1 MTRAPWRSWG
11 WSERLMVARERIT
24 LEPAYV
30 LHSREYRDTSRILDV
45 FSARH
50 GRLTLFARGARG
62 PKSKLASLL
71 MPFRALLLSWSGR
84 GEAAQ
89 LTGAELAGESLVL
102 PSRQVMSAFYL
113 NELIINLTTRHD
125 PQPQLFDDYAEA
137 LRRLASDAAPEP
149 TLRVFEKRLLAH
161 LGYGLEFA
169 VEAGTYYR
177 FRVGE
182 GLHEV
187 RDDAPGAYSGR
198 CLLALQEEALSDAE
212 SLEVARRLLRQALD
226 HCLEGR
232 ELRTR
237 TVARSMARR
246 GNP

>member
-1 MTRAPWRSWG
+1 MMA
-11 WSERLMVARERIT
+11 ARERIT

-45 FSARH
+45 FSAAH

-71 MPFRALLLSWSGR
+71 MPFRPLLLSWSGR
-84 GEAAQ
+84 GDAAQ
-89 LTGAELAGESLVL
+89 LTAAEPDGETGPL
-102 PSRQVMSAFYL
+102 PSRQVLSGFYL
-113 NELIINLTTRHD
+113 NELIISLTTRHD
-125 PQPQLFDDYAEA
+125 PQPQLFADYAAA
-137 LRRLASDAAPEP
+137 LRSLASDVAPAA
-149 TLRVFEKRLLAH
+149 TLRVFEKRLLAS

-182 GLHEV
+182 GLAEV
-187 RDDAPGAYSGR
+187 REDAPGAYPGR
-198 CLLALQEEALSDAE
+198 CLLALQEEDLADVE
-212 SLEVARRLLRQALD
+212 SLDVARRVLRQALD

>member
-1 MTRAPWRSWG
+1 
-11 WSERLMVARERIT
+11 MVVRERIT

-62 PKSKLASLL
+62 PKSKLAPLL

-89 LTGAELAGESLVL
+89 LTGAELHGDSYVL
-102 PSRQVMSAFYL
+102 PSRQVLSGFYL

-125 PQPQLFDDYAEA
+125 PQPALFDDYAEA
-137 LRRLASDAAPEP
+137 LRRLASDAPPEP
-149 TLRVFEKRLLAH
+149 TLRVFEKRLLTH
-161 LGYGLEFA
+161 LGYGLEFP
-169 VEAGTYYR
+169 VEAGTWYR
-177 FRVGE
+177 FHVGE
-182 GLHEV
+182 GLAEV
-187 RDDAPGAYSGR
+187 REDAPGAYSGR
-198 CLLALQEEALSDAE
+198 CLLALQDEDLRDAE
-212 SLEVARRLLRQALD
+212 SLDVARRLLRQALD

>member
-1 MTRAPWRSWG
+1 MQP
-11 WSERLMVARERIT
+11 RERIT

-45 FSARH
+45 FSAAH

-71 MPFRALLLSWSGR
+71 MPFRPLLLSWSGR
-84 GEAAQ
+84 GDAAQ
-89 LTGAELAGESLVL
+89 LTGCEAHGEMLTL
-102 PSRQVMSAFYL
+102 PSRQVLSGFYL
-113 NELIINLTTRHD
+113 NELIISLTTRHD
-125 PQPQLFDDYAEA
+125 PQAQLFEDYAAA
-137 LRRLASDAAPEP
+137 LRGLATDAAAEP
-149 TLRVFEKRLLAH
+149 ILRVFEKRLLAS
-161 LGYGLEFA
+161 LGYGLEFD
-169 VEAGTYYR
+169 VVDGTYYR
-177 FRVGE
+177 FQVGE
-182 GLHEV
+182 GLSEV
-187 RDDAPGAYSGR
+187 REDAPGAYSGR
-198 CLLALQEEALSDAE
+198 CLLALQQEDLADVETLD
-212 SLEVARRLLRQALD
+212 VARRVLRQALD

>member
-1 MTRAPWRSWG
+1 MRARWRSSDWN
-11 WSERLMVARERIT
+11 ERTLMLPRERIT
-24 LEPAYV
+24 LEPAFI

-45 FSARH
+45 FTQRH

-62 PKSKLASLL
+62 AKSKLASLL
-71 MPFRALLLSWSGR
+71 MPFRPLLVSWSGR

-89 LTGAELAGESLVL
+89 LTGAEPHGELVL
-102 PSRQVMSAFYL
+102 PTRQVLSGFYL

-125 PQPQLFDDYAEA
+125 PQAALFVDYTLA
-137 LRRLASDAAPEP
+137 LRGLATGAAPEP
-149 TLRVFEKRLLAH
+149 TLRIFEKRLLAH
-161 LGYGLEFA
+161 LGYAVDFT
-169 VEAGTYYR
+169 VEAQTYYR

-182 GLHEV
+182 GLSEV
-187 RDDAPGAYSGR
+187 REDAPGAYSGR
-198 CLLALQEEALSDAE
+198 CLLALQDVDLRDDE
-212 SLEVARRLLRQALD
+212 SLDAARRLLRQALD

-237 TVARSMARR
+237 AVARSMARR